1 MFNYRSKEITAF
13 SIKTGSTGKIRLFF
27 LILNHPFEALKA
39 ISEFGEEQG
48 KLEAELCSLREAL
61 AEEKEANFRLR
72 EKLNSFE
79 IGGLYG
85 E

>member
-1 MFNYRSKEITAF
+1 MFYYRNKEMTMF
-13 SIKTGSTGKIRLFF
+13 RIKTGSTGKIRLFF

-61 AEEKEANFRLR
+61 ADAVNENADLKQ
-72 EKLNSFE
+72 E
-79 IGGLYG
+79 ISNLKRGR
-85 E
+85 